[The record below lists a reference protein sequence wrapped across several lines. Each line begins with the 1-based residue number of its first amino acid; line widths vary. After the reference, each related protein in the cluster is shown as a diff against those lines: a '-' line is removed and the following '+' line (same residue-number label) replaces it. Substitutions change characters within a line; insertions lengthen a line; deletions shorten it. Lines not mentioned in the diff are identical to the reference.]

1 MKRIPGV
8 KHYRALNQGF
18 RSLGTG
24 SSIQGLAMDAA
35 QRGVNAARTYD
46 PKGQYEAQRRPVR
59 SGWNHELR
67 SGASVVQI
75 YGGPLAHKH
84 MIMADV
90 VLAMERIT

>member
-1 MKRIPGV
+1 
-8 KHYRALNQGF
+8 
-18 RSLGTG
+18 
-24 SSIQGLAMDAA
+24 MDAA

-46 PKGQYEAQRRPVR
+46 PKGKYEAQPRPVR
-59 SGWNHELR
+59 AGWQHQLR

-90 VLAMERIT
+90 VLAMERI